1 MTTSRHQPQPPGTMP
16 AWGRVVIAAAVVLT
30 GVLVL
35 LIVAGTVFPDAVLG
49 GIGAAGAEPA
59 AAGPAWH

>member
-1 MTTSRHQPQPPGTMP
+1 MP

-59 AAGPAWH
+59 AAGSAWH